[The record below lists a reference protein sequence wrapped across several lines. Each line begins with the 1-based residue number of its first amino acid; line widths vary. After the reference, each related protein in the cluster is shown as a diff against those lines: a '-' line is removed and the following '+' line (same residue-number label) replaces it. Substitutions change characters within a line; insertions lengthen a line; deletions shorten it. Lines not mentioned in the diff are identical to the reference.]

1 MLIRL
6 LLMVLEALA
15 GFLSLALLA
24 RFALQWVRAAYRN
37 PIAHFLVAVT
47 DWAVRPARR
56 LIPSAWGL
64 DLASLVLAWLVQ
76 GLYLG
81 LAHGLGGMVG
91 SLPQAIGLVALL
103 ALLETLKLAA
113 WLAQGVIIIA
123 ALISWINPYAPMAP
137 VFQAL
142 SAPLL
147 RPFQRLIPL
156 VGGVD
161 LSPMAALLAIQVF
174 LALLSGLFGALLM
187 PMR

>member
-1 MLIRL
+1 MAIRL

-24 RFALQWVRAAYRN
+24 RFALQWARAPYRT
-37 PIAHFLVAVT
+37 PLAQFLMAVT

-56 LIPSAWGL
+56 LVPGIWGL

-103 ALLETLKLAA
+103 ALLEILKLAA
-113 WLAQGVIIIA
+113 WLAQGVIIVA

-137 VFQAL
+137 LFNAL
-142 SAPLL
+142 SRPLL
-147 RPFQRLIPL
+147 RPFQRLIPPI
-156 VGGVD
+156 GGVD
-161 LSPMAALLAIQVF
+161 LSPMVALLAIQLL
-174 LALLSGLFGALLM
+174 LAVLSSLFGALLM